1 MQPAA
6 VRFARSSS
14 TVRRAT
20 LPGLR
25 IVLAAL
31 LALVPFSSPFAT
43 APATAGQTPTT
54 LVIDTTAEAES
65 LDPALVTQFSGNSIM
80 NSVFDSLIERDYA
93 GALVPM
99 LAEAWSFPDPSTI
112 EFKLRQGV
120 TFQNGEP
127 FNAAS
132 VKFSIERL
140 LDPELNSPLAGGWP
154 KAFQLRPT
162 AAGPATG
169 SIEIVDDYTV
179 RFHLAT
185 PDATIFDALAT
196 SGAMLPPQ
204 YYSQNPEDVLS
215 TRPVGSGPFTFVDA
229 VRDDHTTL
237 ARNPNYW
244 GVDTY
249 KGTPLVPTV
258 VFRPVPDAGTRMADL
273 LNGTADM
280 IFDVSPDDLST
291 LRGRA
296 GDGFQ
301 VVTGNASAK
310 LQFVEFMPKKAT
322 DPLADRRVRQALNH
336 AVDVD
341 AIVTNL
347 FNGLGS
353 RQSSPI
359 LTDALGYDPSVPAY
373 DYNPTFAR
381 QLLADAGYPNGFAA
395 TMDLSSSDNRSEALA
410 VIGQLQQVGVN
421 VQPKTLEL
429 ATFNANWSQDKSSDL
444 RFARWGGLQD
454 PAVFLNFTTVCGG
467 YLADQFACDK
477 DATTLAQ
484 QAANTLDPNVRA
496 GLYARVARLL
506 HDDPMGIYLANDV
519 SIYGVGPRVS
529 GWRGPTGRDFLI
541 PTNIT
546 LQ

>member
-1 MQPAA
+1 MQLPARFSA
-6 VRFARSSS
+6 VGSSS
-14 TVRRAT
+14 APRAT
-20 LPGLR
+20 SPQVGIVLALILTLSSLPGLH
-25 IVLAAL
+25 AA
-31 LALVPFSSPFAT
+31 AAPTAQSS
-43 APATAGQTPTT
+43 GT
-54 LVIDTTAEAES
+54 LVVDTTAEAES
-65 LDPALVTQFSGNSIM
+65 LDPPLVAQFSGNSII
-80 NSVFDSLIERDYA
+80 NSVFDSLLERDYS

-99 LAEAWSFPDPSTI
+99 LAESWSFPDPNTV

-120 TFQNGEP
+120 SFHNGEP
-127 FNAAS
+127 FKATS
-132 VKFSIERL
+132 VKFSIDRM
-140 LDPELNSPLAGGWP
+140 LDPAMKSPLVGGWP
-154 KAFQLRPT
+154 RAFQ
-162 AAGPATG
+162 
-169 SIEIVDDYTV
+169 SVEIVDDATV
-179 RFHLAT
+179 RFHLFQ
-185 PDATIFDALAT
+185 PDATIFDALAV
-196 SGAMLPPQ
+196 SGAMVPPQ
-204 YYSQNPEDVLS
+204 YYSQNSEDVLS
-215 TRPVGSGPFTFVDA
+215 ARPVGSGPFTFVES

-237 ARNPNYW
+237 ARNPSYW

-249 KGTPLVPTV
+249 KGRPLVSTV
-258 VFRPVPDAGTRMADL
+258 TFRPVPEASTRVADL

-296 GDGFQ
+296 GDGYQ

-336 AVDVD
+336 AVDVES
-341 AIVTNL
+341 IVANL
-347 FNGLGS
+347 FNGFGS

-359 LTDALGYDPSVPAY
+359 MTGALGYDPGVTAY
-373 DYNPTFAR
+373 DYNPTYAR
-381 QLLADAGYPNGFAA
+381 QLLADAGYPNGFST

-410 VIGQLQQVGVN
+410 VIGQLQKVGVS
-421 VQPKTLEL
+421 VQPNTLEL
-429 ATFNANWSQDKSSDL
+429 ATFNANWTQDKSSDL

-467 YLADQFACDK
+467 YLGDQFSCNK
-477 DATTLAQ
+477 EATALVQ

-496 GLYARVARLL
+496 GMYTQVARLL

-519 SIYGVGPRVS
+519 SIYGVGPRVT
-529 GWRGPTGRDFLI
+529 GWAGPTGRDFLI

>member
-1 MQPAA
+1 LQLTARLSAVRSSAA
-6 VRFARSSS
+6 VRATFP
-14 TVRRAT
+14 RA
-20 LPGLR
+20 G
-25 IVLAAL
+25 IVLALVLAL
-31 LALVPFSSPFAT
+31 LPLTGPLAAAAAAPNAQTASP
-43 APATAGQTPTT
+43 

-65 LDPALVTQFSGNSIM
+65 LDPPLVTQFSGNSII
-80 NSVFDSLIERDYA
+80 NSVFDSLVERDYS

-99 LAEAWSFPDPSTI
+99 LAESWSFPDSNTI

-120 TFQNGEP
+120 TFHNGEP
-127 FNAAS
+127 FNATS
-132 VKFSIERL
+132 VKFSIDRM
-140 LDPELNSPLAGGWP
+140 LDPEFKSPLAGGWP
-154 KAFQLRPT
+154 KAFQ
-162 AAGPATG
+162 
-169 SIEIVDDYTV
+169 SVEIIDDATV
-179 RFHLAT
+179 RFHLSQ
-185 PDATIFDALAT
+185 PDATIFDALAV

-204 YYSQNPEDVLS
+204 YYSQNSEDVLS
-215 TRPVGSGPFTFVDA
+215 TRPVGSGPFKFVES

-244 GVDTY
+244 GIDTY
-249 KGTPLVPTV
+249 KGAPLVATV
-258 VFRPVPDAGTRMADL
+258 IFRPVPDAGTRMADL

-296 GDGFQ
+296 ADGYQ

-322 DPLADRRVRQALNH
+322 DPLADRRVRQALNY
-336 AVDVD
+336 AVNVES
-341 AIVTNL
+341 IVTNL
-347 FNGLGS
+347 FNGLGT

-359 LTDALGYDPSVPAY
+359 MTGALGYDPSVPAY

-381 QLLADAGYPNGFAA
+381 QLLADAGYPNGFST
-395 TMDLSSSDNRSEALA
+395 TMDLSSSDNRAEALA
-410 VIGQLQQVGVN
+410 VIGQLQQVGVT

-467 YLADQFACDK
+467 FLADQFACDK
-477 DATTLAQ
+477 DATALAQ

-496 GLYARVARLL
+496 GMYAQVARLL

-519 SIYGVGPRVS
+519 SIYGVAPRVS